1 MDKELLIK
9 ALPWAYLLTFLPLYL
24 IVHIHLRTIPKFKD
38 DIRKENEREKAV
50 RQWVEEMEDK
60 DE

>member
-1 MDKELLIK
+1 MSKEFLIEM
-9 ALPWAYLLTFLPLYL
+9 LPWAYLVTFLPLYL
-24 IVHIHLRTIPKFKD
+24 IVHIHLRIIPKFED

-50 RQWVEEMEDK
+50 KQWVEEMEDK